1 MVVLS
6 FSHLLSHFIFLWF
19 YKLCYY
25 YALASS
31 HYKLLCILC
40 GGMSMHVSTP
50 LRVSATHTLLVFIC
64 IFVKGSQFESL

>member
-6 FSHLLSHFIFLWF
+6 FSHLLSHFFFLLF
-19 YKLCYY
+19 YKLCYHH
-25 YALASS
+25 AFASS

-40 GGMSMHVSTP
+40 GGMCMHVSTP
-50 LRVSATHTLLVFIC
+50 LRVSATHTLLAFLC